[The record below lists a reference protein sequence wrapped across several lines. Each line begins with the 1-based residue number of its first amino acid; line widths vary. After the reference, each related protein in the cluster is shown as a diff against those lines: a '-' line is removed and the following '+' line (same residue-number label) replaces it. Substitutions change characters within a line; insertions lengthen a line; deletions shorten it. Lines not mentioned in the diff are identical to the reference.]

1 MKSFIRCIVF
11 LIVLNPLLSDAQT
24 GGPFDKSM
32 EKLYSTLQMIDY
44 FYVDSVKADKLTED
58 AITGMLE
65 KLDPHSVYISKSELK
80 EMNEPLVGNFE
91 GVGIQFNILFDTI
104 AVISPI
110 SGGPS
115 EKLGIKSG
123 DRIVKIDGINVASI
137 KIKNEDVLKKLRGA
151 KGTKVNVSIFRRG
164 SKELIEY
171 TIVRDKIPLF
181 SIDAS
186 YMATPTVGYIK
197 VNRFA
202 QTTMDEFHKA
212 LSDLQAKGAK
222 DLILD
227 LNDNGGGY
235 LNMAFELADE
245 FLGANKLIV
254 YTEGVKSPKKTY
266 LATSKGSFEKGKLIV
281 LVDEGS
287 ASASEIVSGAIQDW
301 DRGLIIGRRSFGK
314 GLVQNQMPLP
324 DGSAI
329 RLTIARY
336 YTPVGRSI
344 QKPYKDGLEKYFSDL
359 NNRYKHGELMNQDS
373 IKLPDSLKFFTP
385 NKRVVYGG
393 GGIMPD
399 IFIPLDTTK
408 TSHYFSELIRK
419 GLINQFALSYVDKH
433 RAELLKTYPSFE
445 TYKTKFSVNEALLND
460 LFANADKEGVKRDA
474 KGIARVKE
482 VLKVQIKALI
492 ARDLWKID
500 NFFEI
505 INELNDSYKKALE
518 VIKDDTLKKMKINS
532 Y

>member
-1 MKSFIRCIVF
+1 MKEASLRLALLFSLF
-11 LIVLNPLLSDAQT
+11 PLFSNAQINQI
-24 GGPFDKSM
+24 DKSV
-32 EKLYSTLQMIDY
+32 EKIGAAIQMIDY
-44 FYVDSVKADKLTED
+44 FYVDSVKQEKLVED
-58 AITGMLE
+58 AIIGMLE
-65 KLDPHSVYISKSELK
+65 NLDPHSVYISKSELK

-91 GVGIQFNILFDTI
+91 GVGIQFNVLFDTI
-104 AVISPI
+104 TVISPI

-115 EKLGIKSG
+115 EKLGIQSG
-123 DRIVKIDGINVASI
+123 DKIVKIDGQNVAGI
-137 KIKNEDVLKKLRGA
+137 KIKNDDVIKKLRGA
-151 KGTKVNVSIFRRG
+151 KGTKVNVSIFRKG
-164 SKELIEY
+164 TKELIEY

-202 QTTMDEFHKA
+202 QTTMDEFSEA
-212 LSDLQAKGAK
+212 LRKLKLSGAK

-227 LNDNGGGY
+227 LDDNGGGY

-254 YTEGVKSPKKTY
+254 YTEGIKSPKKTY
-266 LATSKGSFEKGKLIV
+266 VATSKGEFEKGKLVV

-301 DRGLIIGRRSFGK
+301 DRGLIIGRRTFGK

-324 DGSAI
+324 DGAAI

-344 QKPYKDGLEKYFSDL
+344 QKSYKDGLESYMSDL
-359 NNRYKHGELMNQDS
+359 NNRFKHGEFMNQDS
-373 IKLPDSLKFFTP
+373 IKLPDSLKFYTP

-408 TSHYFSELIRK
+408 SSHYFSELIRK
-419 GLINQFALSYVDKH
+419 GVINQYSLSFVDKK
-433 RAELLKTYPSFE
+433 RGELSKKYPDFE
-445 TYKTKFSVNEALLND
+445 TFKSTFVVDDAMIAD
-460 LFANADKEGVKRDA
+460 LMAAADKEGIKRDE
-474 KGIARVKE
+474 KGFERANQTIR
-482 VLKVQIKALI
+482 VQIKALI

-505 INELNDSYKKALE
+505 INELNDSYRKALD
-518 VIKDDTLKKMKINS
+518 VLKDDTMKKLKINS

>member
-1 MKSFIRCIVF
+1 MKKNHFH
-11 LIVLNPLLSDAQT
+11 LILLFTCFPLLSQAQ
-24 GGPFDKSM
+24 FAEIDKSL
-32 EKLYSTLQMIDY
+32 EKLGAAIQMVNY
-44 FYVDSVKADKLTED
+44 YYVDSVKQEKLVED

-65 KLDPHSVYISKSELK
+65 KLDPHSVYISKDELK

-91 GVGIQFNILFDTI
+91 GVGIQFNVLFDTI
-104 AVISPI
+104 TVISPI

-115 EKLGIKSG
+115 EKLGIQSG
-123 DRIVKIDGINVASI
+123 DKIVRIDGQNVAGV
-137 KIKNEDVLKKLRGA
+137 KIKNDDVIKKLRGA
-151 KGTKVNVSIFRRG
+151 KGTKVNVSIFRKG
-164 SKELIEY
+164 TKELIEY

-181 SIDAS
+181 SIDAA

-202 QTTMDEFHKA
+202 QTTMDEFKEA
-212 LSDLQAKGAK
+212 LRKLKLSGAK

-227 LNDNGGGY
+227 LDDNGGGY

-266 LATSKGSFEKGKLIV
+266 VATSKGEFEKGKLVV

-301 DRGLIIGRRSFGK
+301 DRGLIIGRRTFGK

-324 DGSAI
+324 DGGAI

-344 QKPYKDGLEKYFSDL
+344 QKPYNDGLENYMSDL
-359 NNRYKHGELMNQDS
+359 NNRFKHGEFMSQDS
-373 IKLPDSLKFFTP
+373 IKLPDSLKYYTP
-385 NKRVVYGG
+385 NRRMVYGG

-408 TSHYFSELIRK
+408 TSLYFGQLIRK
-419 GLINQFALSYVDKH
+419 GVINQYALSYVDK
-433 RAELLKTYPSFE
+433 RRKELFQKYPDFATFKSTF
-445 TYKTKFSVNEALLND
+445 TVDDVMMSD
-460 LFANADKEGVKRDA
+460 LFAAADKEGIKRDE
-474 KGIARVKE
+474 KGIERANQTIR
-482 VLKVQIKALI
+482 VQIKALV

-505 INELNDSYKKALE
+505 INELNDSYQKALE
-518 VIKDDTLKKMKINS
+518 VLQDDTMKKLKINS

>member
-1 MKSFIRCIVF
+1 MKYILSLFAVIVF
-11 LIVLNPLLSDAQT
+11 LMPLDSNAQT
-24 GGPFDKSM
+24 GGPIDKSM
-32 EKLYSTLQMIDY
+32 EKLYSTLQMIEY
-44 FYVDSVKADKLTED
+44 YYVDSVKQEKLTED
-58 AITGMLE
+58 AIAGMLE

-91 GVGIQFNILFDTI
+91 GVGIQFNVLFDTI
-104 AVISPI
+104 TVISPI

-123 DRIVKIDGINVASI
+123 DRIVKIDGINVAGI
-137 KIKNEDVLKKLRGA
+137 KIKNEDVIKKLRGA
-151 KGTKVNVSIFRRG
+151 KGTKVTVNIFRKG
-164 SKELIEY
+164 NKDLIEY

-186 YMATPTVGYIK
+186 YMASPTIGYIK

-202 QTTMDEFHKA
+202 QTTMDEFRKA
-212 LSDLQAKGAK
+212 LAELKAKGAV

-266 LATSKGSFEKGKLIV
+266 TATSAGGFEKGKLVV
-281 LVDEGS
+281 LIDEGS

-373 IKLPDSLKFFTP
+373 IKMPDSLRYYTP
-385 NKRVVYGG
+385 NKRAVYGG

-419 GLINQFALSYVDKH
+419 GVINQFGLSYVDKK
-433 RAELLKTYPSFE
+433 RGELLKNYPTFE
-445 TYKTKFSVNEALLND
+445 VYKAKFQVDDALLES
-460 LFANADKEGVKRDA
+460 LYSEADKEGIKRDA
-474 KGIARVKE
+474 KGIQRVKE
-482 VLKVQIKALI
+482 VLKVQLKALI

-518 VIKDDTLKKMKINS
+518 VIKNDTLKKMKINS